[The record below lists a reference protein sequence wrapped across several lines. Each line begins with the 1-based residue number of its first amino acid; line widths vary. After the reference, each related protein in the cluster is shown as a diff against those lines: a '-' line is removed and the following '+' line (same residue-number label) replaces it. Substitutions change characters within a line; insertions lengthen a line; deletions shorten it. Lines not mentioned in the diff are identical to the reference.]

1 MDIVMILKR
10 TKKELVKKIIT
21 SVIIQGLLLVIPV
34 YWTNSINHATN
45 QEYDKAFRLIIITL
59 ILSLLY
65 YLWNYFN
72 QRAWYNYY
80 NKLYLEYTNL
90 VADASVKD
98 ITLGEYTNIINND
111 IDIIGTFIGNL
122 VTRIIQIIEF
132 LIIYMYFLSIDFYI
146 FLATLIVSIFMVIII
161 IYFGGKIEI
170 QNKDRKDNL
179 DYKTINIHNIY
190 DVLKRNK
197 KIQREDNGFIK
208 STIKYLESN
217 AKFNLF
223 VNGMIYLVLGFLE
236 LCRYGIV
243 IYAIYL
249 VSISKMEIGTVL
261 LIYSYYAKIITNFE
275 VLGTIN
281 AEYQSVKVSVN
292 RLNRIKRKEV
302 TI

>member
-90 VADASVKD
+90 VAEASVKD

-217 AKFNLF
+217 AKYNLF

-236 LCRYGIV
+236 LCRYGII

>member
-1 MDIVMILKR
+1 MDIVTILKR
-10 TKKELVKKIIT
+10 TKKELIRKIIT
-21 SVIIQGLLLVIPV
+21 SVILQGLLLVIPV
-34 YWTNSINHATN
+34 YWTNSINHATSL
-45 QEYDKAFRLIIITL
+45 EYNIAFKLVIITL

-65 YLWNYFN
+65 YLWSYFN
-72 QRAWYNYY
+72 QKAWYNYY

-90 VADASVKD
+90 VTEANVND

-111 IDIIGTFIGNL
+111 IDIIGTFIGNA
-122 VTRIIQIIEF
+122 VTRVIQIIEF

-146 FLATLIVSIFMVIII
+146 FLVTLIISIFMLIII
-161 IYFGGKIEI
+161 IYFGSKIEI
-170 QNKDRKDNL
+170 ENKNRKDNL

-190 DVLKRNK
+190 DILKGK
-197 KIQREDNGFIK
+197 KRIKDNSFIS
-208 STIKYLESN
+208 STIRYLESN

-236 LCRYGIV
+236 LCRYGVI

-249 VSISKMEIGTVL
+249 VSMGRMEIGTVL
-261 LIYSYYAKIITNFE
+261 LIYSYYGKIITNFE

>member
-1 MDIVMILKR
+1 MDFFIILKR
-10 TKKELVKKIIT
+10 TKKELVRKIIT
-21 SVIIQGLLLVIPV
+21 SVILQGLLLVIPV
-34 YWTNSINHATN
+34 FWTNSINYATEGN
-45 QEYDKAFRLIIITL
+45 FDNANKLIVITL

-90 VADASVKD
+90 VMEANLDNV
-98 ITLGEYTNIINND
+98 TLGEYTNIINND
-111 IDIIGTFIGNL
+111 VDIIGTFIGNA
-122 VTRIIQIIEF
+122 VTRVIQILEF
-132 LIIYMYFLSIDFYI
+132 LVIYMYFLKVNFYI
-146 FLATLIVSIFMVIII
+146 FLVTLIVSLFMVIII
-161 IYFGGKIEI
+161 TYFGSKIEI
-170 QNKDRKDNL
+170 ENKNRKDNL

-190 DVLKRNK
+190 DVLKSK
-197 KIQREDNGFIK
+197 KRVSDNSFIK

-223 VNGMIYLVLGFLE
+223 VNAMIYLVLGFIE
-236 LCRYGIV
+236 LCRYGI
-243 IYAIYL
+243 IFYAIYL
-249 VSISKMEIGTVL
+249 VSLGEMEIGTVL

-292 RLNRIKRKEV
+292 RLNRIRSSK
-302 TI
+302 TILDV

>member
-217 AKFNLF
+217 AKYNLF

-275 VLGTIN
+275 VLGTID

>member
-1 MDIVMILKR
+1 MDIVTILKR
-10 TKKELVKKIIT
+10 TKKELINKIIT

-34 YWTNSINHATN
+34 YYTKSINHATDL
-45 QEYDKAFRLIIITL
+45 EYEKAFKLIVITL
-59 ILSLLY
+59 VLSLLY

-72 QRAWYNYY
+72 QKAWYNYY

-90 VADASVKD
+90 VTSANVKN

-111 IDIIGTFIGNL
+111 IDIIGTFIGNA
-122 VTRIIQIIEF
+122 VTRIIQIFEF

-146 FLATLIVSIFMVIII
+146 FLVTLIISIFMIIII
-161 IYFGGKIEI
+161 IYFGSKIEI
-170 QNKDRKDNL
+170 ENKNRKDSL

-190 DVLKRNK
+190 DVLKNNK
-197 KIQREDNGFIK
+197 KVNSSDNGFIK
-208 STIKYLESN
+208 STIMYLQSN

-236 LCRYGIV
+236 LARYGII

-249 VSISKMEIGTVL
+249 VSLEKMEIGTVL
-261 LIYSYYAKIITNFE
+261 LIYSYYTKIINNFE

-281 AEYQSVKVSVN
+281 AEFQSVKVSIN
-292 RLNRIKRKEV
+292 RLNRIKSNEAV
-302 TI
+302 

>member
-10 TKKELVKKIIT
+10 TKKELIKKIIT

-90 VADASVKD
+90 VAEASVKD

-217 AKFNLF
+217 AKYNLF

-236 LCRYGIV
+236 LCRYGII

>member
-1 MDIVMILKR
+1 MDIITILKR
-10 TKKELVKKIIT
+10 TKKELIRKIIT

-34 YWTNSINHATN
+34 YWTNSINHATDM
-45 QEYDKAFRLIIITL
+45 EFDRAFKLVIITL

-65 YLWNYFN
+65 YLWSYFN
-72 QRAWYNYY
+72 QKAWYNYY

-90 VADASVKD
+90 VTEARVDN

-111 IDIIGTFIGNL
+111 IDIIGTFIGNA
-122 VTRIIQIIEF
+122 VTRIIQIFEF
-132 LIIYMYFLSIDFYI
+132 FVIYMYFLSINFYI
-146 FLATLIVSIFMVIII
+146 FLITIIISIFMIII
-161 IYFGGKIEI
+161 ILYFGSRIEI
-170 QNKDRKDNL
+170 ENRNRKDNL

-190 DVLKRNK
+190 DILRK
-197 KIQREDNGFIK
+197 KEKVKDNGFIK

-223 VNGMIYLVLGFLE
+223 VNAMIFLVLAFIE
-236 LCRYGIV
+236 LCRYGII

-249 VSISKMEIGTVL
+249 VSKGRMEIGTVL

-281 AEYQSVKVSVN
+281 AEYQSVKVSIN
-292 RLNRIKRKEV
+292 RLNKIKLESK
-302 TI
+302 I

>member
-1 MDIVMILKR
+1 MDIVTILKR
-10 TKKELVKKIIT
+10 TKKELIRKIIT
-21 SVIIQGLLLVIPV
+21 SVILQGLLLVIPV
-34 YWTNSINHATN
+34 YWTNSINHATSL
-45 QEYDKAFRLIIITL
+45 EYNIAFKLVIITL

-65 YLWNYFN
+65 YLWSYFN

-90 VADASVKD
+90 VTEANVND

-111 IDIIGTFIGNL
+111 IDIIGTFIGNA
-122 VTRIIQIIEF
+122 VTRMIQIIEF

-146 FLATLIVSIFMVIII
+146 FLVTLIISIFMLIII
-161 IYFGGKIEI
+161 IYFGSKIEI
-170 QNKDRKDNL
+170 ENKNRKDNL

-190 DVLKRNK
+190 DILKGK
-197 KIQREDNGFIK
+197 KRIKDNSFIS
-208 STIKYLESN
+208 STIRYLESN

-236 LCRYGIV
+236 LCRYGVI

-249 VSISKMEIGTVL
+249 VSMGRMEIGTVL
-261 LIYSYYAKIITNFE
+261 LIYSYYGKIITNFE

-281 AEYQSVKVSVN
+281 AEYQSVKVSIN
-292 RLNRIKRKEV
+292 RLNRIKSNKE
-302 TI
+302 IYE

>member
-1 MDIVMILKR
+1 MDIVTILKR
-10 TKKELVKKIIT
+10 TKKELVWKLVT

-34 YWTNSINHATN
+34 YWTNSINHATSG
-45 QEYDKAFRLIIITL
+45 EYEVAFKLVIITM

-72 QRAWYNYY
+72 QKAWYNYY

-90 VADASVKD
+90 VTEANLED

-111 IDIIGTFIGNL
+111 IDIIGTFIGNS
-122 VTRIIQIIEF
+122 VTRMIQVVEF

-146 FLATLIVSIFMVIII
+146 FLTTLIVSIFMIIII

-170 QNKDRKDNL
+170 ENKNRKDNL

-190 DVLKRNK
+190 DILRENKRVK
-197 KIQREDNGFIK
+197 KEDNGFIK
-208 STIKYLESN
+208 STIRYLESN

-223 VNGMIYLVLGFLE
+223 VNGMIYLVLSFLE
-236 LCRYGIV
+236 LCRYGIIV
-243 IYAIYL
+243 YAIYL
-249 VSISKMEIGTVL
+249 VSKGRMEIGTVL

-281 AEYQSVKVSVN
+281 AEYQSVKVSIN
-292 RLNRIKRKEV
+292 RLKRIKSNEK
-302 TI
+302 I

>member
-90 VADASVKD
+90 VAEASVKD

-111 IDIIGTFIGNL
+111 IDIIGTFIGNS

-146 FLATLIVSIFMVIII
+146 FLATFIVSIFMVIII

-217 AKFNLF
+217 AKYNLF

-236 LCRYGIV
+236 LCRYGII